1 MDRLY
6 SHAYPIKVDI
16 MSIDGYYLDI
26 TPIQVKQSED
36 IVRNLV
42 DNFETAIQKMQK
54 KWNHSSSIQFL

>member
-6 SHAYPIKVDI
+6 SYANPIKVGI
-16 MSIDGYYLDI
+16 MGIDGYYLNI

-36 IVRNLV
+36 IVRNVV

-54 KWNHSSSIQFL
+54 KWNYSSSIQFL